1 MGVVRVAL
9 DQHTLDRLEALALLR
24 RELDPRSS
32 LDAQEALRQAV
43 ERGLD
48 VLLREALAEPRRTW
62 ERRRPPTAMEA

>member
-24 RELDPRSS
+24 RELDPRSI

-48 VLLREALAEPRRTW
+48 LLLCEALAEPRRTW
-62 ERRRPPTAMEA
+62 ERRRAPRAAEA

>member
-24 RELDPRSS
+24 RELDPRST

-43 ERGLD
+43 ERGVDL
-48 VLLREALAEPRRTW
+48 LLREALAEPRRTW
-62 ERRRPPTAMEA
+62 ERRRTPQAAEA